1 MPIAAFPRRGGV
13 STVDGVTALLLLL
26 TVAAVLGVG
35 YVLVARSRPLLGA
48 VLDVGRQVEADRA
61 AHDHHVNVLDKRMRA
76 VEASAASAERES
88 HMVTLHMADLNRV
101 MLQQAEIL
109 TAIRD
114 DLNVQRDG
122 TDNQRPLR
130 SPVPRLPDR
139 GGRR

>member
-1 MPIAAFPRRGGV
+1 MPIAAFPRRGEV
-13 STVDGVTALLLLL
+13 STVDGVIALLPLL

-48 VLDVGRQVEADRA
+48 LHDFGRQVEADRA
-61 AHDHHVNVLDKRMRA
+61 AHDHHVDVIDKRMRA
-76 VEASAASAERES
+76 VEASAASAESES
-88 HMVTLHMADLNRV
+88 RMVTLHIADLNRV

-114 DLNVQRDG
+114 DLKAQQDG
-122 TDNQRPLR
+122 TNDQWPLR

-139 GGRR
+139 GGQR